1 MATVEHRI
9 REHDVVA
16 LRAAIG
22 RWPAGTVGTVVS
34 LYPDARVL
42 LEVADP
48 HGRTVDLVRVPT
60 ARLNAA
66 PA

>member
-1 MATVEHRI
+1 MATVEHQI

-16 LRAAIG
+16 LRAAFG
-22 RWPAGTVGTVVS
+22 RWRAGTVGTVVS
-34 LYPDARVL
+34 VYPDARVL
-42 LEVADP
+42 LEVGDP

-60 ARLNAA
+60 ARLDAA